1 MTATTELG
9 RRAFGIRTVAN
20 AFEVSTDSVKRWVRD
35 ELVRSIR
42 VGGRRL
48 IPLSEVERIE
58 REGIPRRKAR

>member
-1 MTATTELG
+1 MMAPTESG

-35 ELVRSIR
+35 ELVRSIQ